1 MDIIV
6 SGLLLSGTYA
16 LVAMGLNLQYGV
28 ARIMNL
34 ANGELLVLGALASF
48 WLYTTSQISP
58 LFTVLLVAPIAFV
71 GNWLIYR
78 FLLIPLVRRSKTQGH
93 LEVDSI
99 LATFGMSF
107 ILIGLMV
114 SIEGGFFV
122 YKYLSIPISILGSTT
137 SLSRLVAFI
146 IAALIGSML
155 YLWLNHTRSGV
166 AVRAVSVSTEASGLV
181 GINVPRVSA
190 LAFALGGAITAV
202 GGALISTFITLDAS
216 IGVVFTLKA
225 LIIVI
230 MGGVG
235 DIRGAIV
242 AAIILGVVETT
253 VATLIDPGLTLAA
266 AYFIFLNYSV
276 ISSTGPL
283 WEASVMKPSGWIELL
298 FAAILVFL
306 AIFIPLFSNGYWLSI
321 AVTAMMYIALSTSWA
336 LFSGPTHYISLATGA
351 FYGVGGYLGWCWD
364 VRLPIKFLVD
374 ARYKPNCCCLA
385 CLFDRHRDS
394 TSVGC
399 IFCNFYTGPSRNDP
413 QPCFMGTK

>member
-34 ANGELLVLGALASF
+34 ANGEVLVLGALASF
-48 WLYTTSQISP
+48 WLYTTDQISP
-58 LFTVLLVAPIAFV
+58 LLTVVLVAPVAFI
-71 GNWLIYR
+71 GNWIIYR
-78 FLLIPLVRRSKTQGH
+78 FLLTPLVRRSKTQGH

-107 ILIGLMV
+107 ILIGIMV

-122 YKYLSIPISILGSTT
+122 YKYLSTPISILGSTT
-137 SLSRLVAFI
+137 SLNRFVAFV
-146 IAALIGSML
+146 IAVLIGGLL
-155 YLWLNHTRSGV
+155 YLWMNHTRPGV
-166 AVRAVSVSTEASGLV
+166 AVRAVSVGTEASGLV

-190 LAFALGGAITAV
+190 FAFALGGAIAAI

-235 DIRGAIV
+235 DIRGAII
-242 AAIILGVVETT
+242 AAVILGVIETT

-266 AYFIFLNYSV
+266 AYLIFLV
-276 ISSTGPL
+276 I
-283 WEASVMKPSGWIELL
+283 LL
-298 FAAILVFL
+298 FR
-306 AIFIPLFSNGYWLSI
+306 PQGLFGRRVL
-321 AVTAMMYIALSTSWA
+321 
-336 LFSGPTHYISLATGA
+336 
-351 FYGVGGYLGWCWD
+351 
-364 VRLPIKFLVD
+364 
-374 ARYKPNCCCLA
+374 
-385 CLFDRHRDS
+385 
-394 TSVGC
+394 
-399 IFCNFYTGPSRNDP
+399 
-413 QPCFMGTK
+413 

>member
-58 LFTVLLVAPIAFV
+58 LLTVILVAPIAFM

-137 SLSRLVAFI
+137 SLSRFVAFI

-181 GINVPRVSA
+181 GINVSRVSA
-190 LAFALGGAITAV
+190 FAFALGGAITAV

-266 AYFIFLNYSV
+266 AYFIFL
-276 ISSTGPL
+276 I
-283 WEASVMKPSGWIELL
+283 ILL
-298 FAAILVFL
+298 FRPQGLFGRR
-306 AIFIPLFSNGYWLSI
+306 PL
-321 AVTAMMYIALSTSWA
+321 
-336 LFSGPTHYISLATGA
+336 
-351 FYGVGGYLGWCWD
+351 
-364 VRLPIKFLVD
+364 
-374 ARYKPNCCCLA
+374 
-385 CLFDRHRDS
+385 
-394 TSVGC
+394 
-399 IFCNFYTGPSRNDP
+399 
-413 QPCFMGTK
+413 

>member
-6 SGLLLSGTYA
+6 SGFLLSGTYA

-34 ANGELLVLGALASF
+34 ANGEVLVFGALASF

-58 LFTVLLVAPIAFV
+58 LLTIILVIPISFL

-78 FLLIPLVRRSKTQGH
+78 FLLTPLVQRSKTQGH

-107 ILIGLMV
+107 ILIGIMV
-114 SIEGGFFV
+114 SIEGGFFA
-122 YKYLSIPISILGSTT
+122 YNYLSMPISIIGSTT
-137 SLSRLVAFI
+137 SLNRLLAFI
-146 IAALIGSML
+146 IAVFIGSML

-166 AVRAVSVSTEASGLV
+166 AVRAISVSTEASGLV

-190 LAFALGGAITAV
+190 LAFALGGVVTAV

-242 AAIILGVVETT
+242 AAVILGVVETT

-266 AYFIFLNYSV
+266 AYFIFLL
-276 ISSTGPL
+276 I
-283 WEASVMKPSGWIELL
+283 LL
-298 FAAILVFL
+298 FR
-306 AIFIPLFSNGYWLSI
+306 PQGLFGRRTL
-321 AVTAMMYIALSTSWA
+321 
-336 LFSGPTHYISLATGA
+336 
-351 FYGVGGYLGWCWD
+351 
-364 VRLPIKFLVD
+364 
-374 ARYKPNCCCLA
+374 
-385 CLFDRHRDS
+385 
-394 TSVGC
+394 
-399 IFCNFYTGPSRNDP
+399 
-413 QPCFMGTK
+413 

>member
-253 VATLIDPGLTLAA
+253 VATLIDPGVTLAA
-266 AYFIFLNYSV
+266 AYFIFL
-276 ISSTGPL
+276 I
-283 WEASVMKPSGWIELL
+283 ILL
-298 FAAILVFL
+298 FR
-306 AIFIPLFSNGYWLSI
+306 PQGLFGRRQL
-321 AVTAMMYIALSTSWA
+321 
-336 LFSGPTHYISLATGA
+336 
-351 FYGVGGYLGWCWD
+351 
-364 VRLPIKFLVD
+364 
-374 ARYKPNCCCLA
+374 
-385 CLFDRHRDS
+385 
-394 TSVGC
+394 
-399 IFCNFYTGPSRNDP
+399 
-413 QPCFMGTK
+413 

>member
-137 SLSRLVAFI
+137 SLSRFVAFI

-181 GINVPRVSA
+181 GINVSRVSA
-190 LAFALGGAITAV
+190 FAFALGGAITAV

-242 AAIILGVVETT
+242 AAIILGVVETA

-266 AYFIFLNYSV
+266 AYFIFL
-276 ISSTGPL
+276 I
-283 WEASVMKPSGWIELL
+283 ILL
-298 FAAILVFL
+298 FRPQGLFGRR
-306 AIFIPLFSNGYWLSI
+306 PL
-321 AVTAMMYIALSTSWA
+321 
-336 LFSGPTHYISLATGA
+336 
-351 FYGVGGYLGWCWD
+351 
-364 VRLPIKFLVD
+364 
-374 ARYKPNCCCLA
+374 
-385 CLFDRHRDS
+385 
-394 TSVGC
+394 
-399 IFCNFYTGPSRNDP
+399 
-413 QPCFMGTK
+413 